1 MQIVSP
7 SDYQPL
13 VSIIVPITDDV
24 EESAQRLAF
33 AKAQSWHHLEVIPVE
48 IQATAGLGQALNMGF
63 SASQGEFISFLLPG
77 ASYTHDKIARQV
89 AFVAQFDLQDAAL
102 FCDYTVLDGRNSGGV
117 PVVLPSLDPAA
128 MFRKI
133 YCGLPIGFSS
143 LLVPRKAMVDLG
155 LFPELEGQAALQ
167 GFLLAL
173 SQHTNLVGMAASLVS
188 MSDELAQLSSVEKRD
203 FRKLYA
209 DLLPELVRINESSIH
224 DANVFSTL
232 GEATAARLG
241 QGVPLAAW
249 DILCTTCKFLG
260 KKEKSLSA
268 LRSFVMPLLRSVLR
282 RLPVSV
288 KRRLRNALPDHTE
301 ETGSRLDFSAIYRD
315 NGFVGTES
323 LSGAGSTRFQT
334 RIIRQ
339 KLPELFRELGVRSVL
354 DIPCGDFHWMRDVD
368 LSDLHYIGADLVDD
382 MVKKNQQRFGSPLRT
397 FECVDLIAGPLP
409 VADLV
414 FCRDCLVHLP
424 YEDALA
430 ALDTIRQSKCQWLL
444 TTTFTRTTPNT
455 DLDAAGWRALNLTL
469 PPFNLPPPIRL
480 ISEKCT
486 EAGGLAGDK
495 SLGLW
500 RIADLQLRRQA

>member
-1 MQIVSP
+1 M
-7 SDYQPL
+7 
-13 VSIIVPITDDV
+13 TDDV
-24 EESAQRLAF
+24 EESSQRLAL

-48 IQATAGLGQALNMGF
+48 IQATAGLGQALNKGF
-63 SASQGEFISFLLPG
+63 AASQGEFVSLLLPG
-77 ASYTHDKIARQV
+77 ASYTHDKITRQV
-89 AFVAQFDLQDAAL
+89 AFVAQFDLQDAVL

-133 YCGLPIGFSS
+133 HCGLPIDCSS

-155 LFPELEGQAALQ
+155 LFPGLEGQAALQ

-188 MSDELAQLSSVEKRD
+188 ISERAQLSCVEKRD

-209 DLLPELVRINESSIH
+209 DFLPELVRLNESTTH

-232 GEATAARLG
+232 GEAAAARLS
-241 QGVPLAAW
+241 QGLPLAAW
-249 DILCTTCKFLG
+249 DIFCAACKLLG
-260 KKEKSLSA
+260 QSEKALSA
-268 LRSFVMPLLRSVLR
+268 LRLFAIPLLRSALR
-282 RLPVSV
+282 RLPIGI
-288 KRRLRNALPDHTE
+288 KRRLRSTLPDKTE

-368 LSDLHYIGADLVDD
+368 LADIHYIGADLVDD
-382 MVKKNQQRFGSPLRT
+382 MVQRNQQRFGNPLRA
-397 FECVDLIAGPLP
+397 FECVNLITGPLP

-444 TTTFTRTTPNT
+444 TTTFTRATPNT

-469 PPFNLPPPIRL
+469 PPFNLPPPTRL

-500 RIADLQLRRQA
+500 RIADLQLFKQA

>member
-1 MQIVSP
+1 
-7 SDYQPL
+7 
-13 VSIIVPITDDV
+13 
-24 EESAQRLAF
+24 
-33 AKAQSWHHLEVIPVE
+33 
-48 IQATAGLGQALNMGF
+48 
-63 SASQGEFISFLLPG
+63 
-77 ASYTHDKIARQV
+77 
-89 AFVAQFDLQDAAL
+89 
-102 FCDYTVLDGRNSGGV
+102 
-117 PVVLPSLDPAA
+117 
-128 MFRKI
+128 
-133 YCGLPIGFSS
+133 
-143 LLVPRKAMVDLG
+143 
-155 LFPELEGQAALQ
+155 
-167 GFLLAL
+167 
-173 SQHTNLVGMAASLVS
+173 
-188 MSDELAQLSSVEKRD
+188 
-203 FRKLYA
+203 
-209 DLLPELVRINESSIH
+209 
-224 DANVFSTL
+224 
-232 GEATAARLG
+232 
-241 QGVPLAAW
+241 
-249 DILCTTCKFLG
+249 
-260 KKEKSLSA
+260 
-268 LRSFVMPLLRSVLR
+268 MPLLSSVLR

-339 KLPELFRELGVRSVL
+339 KLPELLRELGVRSVL

-430 ALDTIRQSKCQWLL
+430 ALDAIRQSKCQWLL